1 MPEAVEAVETEA
13 VETKA
18 IETKAIEAVP
28 RITHQIWMQ
37 GWSELPAKFAE
48 NVDLLHKLNPEYEH
62 MQWDDAGLRH
72 QCSILGP
79 DVVAKYD
86 SFQHLVQR
94 VDLGRYVVAYNFGGV
109 TVDVDMKSFKPIS
122 ATPGLATSDFI
133 VSQSAFPATLVGFI
147 NNALI
152 MVKPQ
157 HPLLLE
163 IITEICAFGAKE
175 EDYMTKEMYI
185 GATTSPSPITPFY
198 RIIKAHP
205 SEVKIIDSRYFE
217 PCFSVDPVCTPNG
230 EAIMDHKHE
239 LSWFSGGFK
248 VFVSILIVVLYLVFL
263 VALPGYL
270 LYVTVKNYKVTSPM
284 KIARTGR
291 LK

>member
-1 MPEAVEAVETEA
+1 
-13 VETKA
+13 
-18 IETKAIEAVP
+18 
-28 RITHQIWMQ
+28 MQ
-37 GWSELPAKFAE
+37 GWSELPTKFAE
-48 NVDLLHKLNPEYEH
+48 NVQLLHTLNPEYEH

-72 QCSILGP
+72 QCAALGP

-86 SFQHLVQR
+86 SFQHLIQR

-122 ATPGLATSDFI
+122 ATPGLSTSDFI
-133 VSQSAFPATLVGFI
+133 VSKSAFPADLAGFI

-157 HPLLLE
+157 HPLLLK
-163 IITEICAFGAKE
+163 IIREICAFGAKE

-185 GATTSPSPITPFY
+185 GATTGPLATFY
-198 RIIKAHP
+198 RIIMAHP

-217 PCFSVDPVCTPNG
+217 PCFSVDPICKPDG
-230 EAIMDHKHE
+230 EAIMDHRHE
-239 LSWFSGGFK
+239 LSWFSGAFK
-248 VFVSILIVVLYLVFL
+248 VFVSILIVVLYLMFFL
-263 VALPGYL
+263 ALPGYL
-270 LYVTVKNYKVTSPM
+270 LYVTVKNYKPLAAAAAA
-284 KIARTGR
+284 KRR